1 MQNIPGQNMS
11 EDELVALRKR
21 KIASMTKE
29 DWQNQMNQVMERAAE
44 RDRKKFHQE
53 QLALRKR
60 EQESGIQTTN

>member
-1 MQNIPGQNMS
+1 MQNIPEQNMS

-29 DWQNQMNQVMERAAE
+29 DWQNQMNQVMERAVE
-44 RDRKKFHQE
+44 RDREKFHQE

>member
-1 MQNIPGQNMS
+1 MQNIPEQNLS
-11 EDELVALRKR
+11 EDELIALRKR

-29 DWQNQMNQVMERAAE
+29 DWQNQMNQVMERAVE

-60 EQESGIQTTN
+60 EQESGIQTTS